1 MSAYLSPSN
10 VMVLLQRDD
19 RRILTVRHNE
29 TSKTSPNQIT
39 VVGGKLEA
47 GEFLDEGALRE
58 LAEETGVH
66 VAAEDLE
73 FCQLVHYLDTDGV
86 RVIGAVFTA
95 QRWQGEPHNAEP
107 RKHDGILWIDPEN
120 PPSDCH
126 PYTRKVLENFSAGRL
141 YSTIT
146 IAASGGAA

>member
-19 RRILTVRHNE
+19 GRILTVRHNE

-39 VVGGKLEA
+39 VVGGKLED

-66 VAAEDLE
+66 VAAEELE

-95 QRWQGEPHNAEP
+95 QRWQGEPRNAEP
-107 RKHDGILWIDPEN
+107 RKHDGILWIDPRN

-146 IAASGGAA
+146 IAASEGAA